1 MGESKISFFERIK
14 SFYTSEE
21 TKKKAIIFTAAGAA
35 VLIALI
41 VTIIL
46 IASGGSD
53 KKEEAANSDSGSKTL
68 EKVADTKNTTPTLT
82 EEPEPTVT
90 EEPTATPEPTP
101 EITATPEPTPDIAEL
116 HLAKGEVQSA
126 INGQWISTD
135 IAKKRPIT
143 LMFNNIS
150 VANPQSGI
158 GEADILYEILV
169 EAGITRCM
177 GVFENLTEENACKDR
192 MGSVRSARHYFVSI
206 ASEYDSIFVH
216 YGETVY
222 ATRKL
227 EALKVDH
234 LEGTHAE
241 GSTVF
246 YRDKSIKAP
255 HNAFASLS
263 GILKGIEKK
272 SFRVD
277 HKDDFVPQHFRFA
290 YPEDDELLATQ
301 GNAVDVTGTE
311 ENAQPENTAVQPVST
326 ETQPVNTSA
335 QPVSTAQQPAEVM
348 TEPVATAQTNTE
360 AQSGEPVTS
369 GSAENTTEDT
379 APEPEIDRNRYT
391 SVELAETTTPATMV
405 KLGFSSYTSP
415 YLTYDEATKLYTR
428 YQFKGEHID
437 YNTKEPLK
445 FNNIIIQIVHEFNR
459 DKNGYQ
465 DIEGYNDY
473 KDMSKNVQGTVTGKG
488 YYICEGKCMEITWTK
503 CEKDYTCNY
512 YTPEG
517 ELLNLRPG
525 KTFIAV
531 YPDFREENLEI
542 S

>member
-14 SFYTSEE
+14 SFYTNDE

-35 VLIALI
+35 VLIAVI

-53 KKEEAANSDSGSKTL
+53 KKNEETVSDSGSKTL
-68 EKVADTKNTTPTLT
+68 EKVSDTKTATPVPT
-82 EEPEPTVT
+82 EEPEPSVT

-101 EITATPEPTPDIAEL
+101 EPTATPEPTPDIAEL

-126 INGQWISTD
+126 INGKWVSTE
-135 IAKKRPIT
+135 IAKQRPIT
-143 LMFNNIS
+143 FMFNNIS

-158 GEADILYEILV
+158 GDADILYEILV

-177 GVFENLTEENACKDR
+177 GVFENLTEENSCKDR
-192 MGSVRSARHYFVSI
+192 MGSARSARHYFVSI

-227 EALKVDH
+227 QALKVDD

-272 SFRVD
+272 GFRVE

-290 YPEDDELLATQ
+290 YPEEDELLTAQ
-301 GNAVDVTGTE
+301 GNEGDITGTD
-311 ENAQPENTAVQPVST
+311 ENTQPENTAVQPVST
-326 ETQPVNTSA
+326 G
-335 QPVSTAQQPAEVM
+335 QQPAEVM
-348 TEPVATAQTNTE
+348 TEPVSAAPINTE
-360 AQSGEPVTS
+360 AQSGENVTS
-369 GSAENTTEDT
+369 GSAENTPGT
-379 APEPEIDRNRYT
+379 AQTEPEIDRNRFT
-391 SVELAETTTPATMV
+391 SVELAEKTTPATMV

-415 YLTYDEATKLYTR
+415 YLTYDEETKLYTR

-437 YNTKEPLK
+437 YNTKQPLK

-473 KDMSKNVQGTVTGKG
+473 KDMSKNVQGKVTGKG

-531 YPDFREENLEI
+531 YPDFRVENLEI
-542 S
+542 N

>member
-14 SFYTSEE
+14 SFYTNDE

-35 VLIALI
+35 VLIAVI

-53 KKEEAANSDSGSKTL
+53 KKNEETVSDSGSKTL
-68 EKVADTKNTTPTLT
+68 EKVSDTNTGTPVPT
-82 EEPEPTVT
+82 EEPEPSVT

-101 EITATPEPTPDIAEL
+101 EPTATPEPTPDIAEI

-126 INGQWISTD
+126 INGKWVSTE
-135 IAKKRPIT
+135 IAKQRPIT
-143 LMFNNIS
+143 FMFNNIS

-158 GEADILYEILV
+158 GDADILYEILV

-177 GVFENLTEENACKDR
+177 GVFENLTEENSCKDR
-192 MGSVRSARHYFVSI
+192 MGSARSARHYFVSI

-227 EALKVDH
+227 QALKVDD
-234 LEGTHAE
+234 LEGTHSE

-272 SFRVD
+272 GFRVE

-290 YPEDDELLATQ
+290 YPEEDDLTESNENNVP
-301 GNAVDVTGTE
+301 GEDDV
-311 ENAQPENTAVQPVST
+311 
-326 ETQPVNTSA
+326 
-335 QPVSTAQQPAEVM
+335 
-348 TEPVATAQTNTE
+348 
-360 AQSGEPVTS
+360 AQSGAETPQPADALQPVDVAAHPVTS
-369 GSAENTTEDT
+369 GSAEETPESLNND
-379 APEPEIDRNRYT
+379 AAAEPEIDRNRFT
-391 SVELAETTTPATMV
+391 SVELAEKTTPATMV

-415 YLTYDEATKLYTR
+415 YLTYDEETKLYTR

-437 YNTKEPLK
+437 YNTKQPLK

-473 KDMSKNVQGTVTGKG
+473 KDMSKNVQGKVTGKG

-531 YPDFREENLEI
+531 YPDFRVENLEI
-542 S
+542 N